1 MVRGRYEA
9 SCMRSDCW
17 RAIEE
22 DSGAEDIVVVKVV
35 AQNDTRKEKKNV
47 LHKMTNRDAEWC
59 KQVEYPQQRR

>member
-9 SCMRSDCW
+9 SRMRSDRR

-35 AQNDTRKEKKNV
+35 AQNDARKEKKNV
-47 LHKMTNRDAEWC
+47 LHKMMNGDAERC